1 MDETEVAAPLESA
14 PAVEVEH
21 VESQPDAP
29 ATSSPAG
36 GSDDSPT
43 SPEETEKAE
52 FISELAKARGETK
65 EAETA
70 ETPEQTETPEQ
81 EVPEAT
87 EKPEVKADDLSQ
99 SESEIPKPF
108 TDRPEW
114 QSLTKFGDR
123 LGKTEGAEVRKT
135 LRTLL
140 ERETNLV
147 QEVERSRPHVA
158 VVTDLIKEVGT
169 EQGFRNLV
177 SFIKQSNADPATAV
191 PMFEKLLADAR
202 QRAGLVIQSPDL
214 LTQSQKLDQLV
225 RDGEMTQEQAD
236 QRRKE
241 LTELEASRANTKRT
255 ASQTEQQRRA
265 TEQTAVQE
273 RQRAEFAS
281 IDQAERDWTIAKS
294 KSDPDYKMVEPLFI
308 KFAQLGATEFKAEN
322 RRNPNPADAK
332 QILEKAYTDAKA
344 EALKFR
350 PRRAAI
356 TPTRDT
362 GTSRNTRQ
370 QPMTEAEQFKADLE
384 AARKRNS

>member
-1 MDETEVAAPLESA
+1 M
-14 PAVEVEH
+14 
-21 VESQPDAP
+21 
-29 ATSSPAG
+29 
-36 GSDDSPT
+36 
-43 SPEETEKAE
+43 
-52 FISELAKARGETK
+52 
-65 EAETA
+65 
-70 ETPEQTETPEQ
+70 
-81 EVPEAT
+81 PEAT